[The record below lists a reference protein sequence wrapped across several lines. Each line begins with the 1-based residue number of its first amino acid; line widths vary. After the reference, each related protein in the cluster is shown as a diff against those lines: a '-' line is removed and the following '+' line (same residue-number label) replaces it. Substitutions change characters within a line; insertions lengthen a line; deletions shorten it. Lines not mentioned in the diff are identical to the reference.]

1 MSPVPRSRASV
12 KRCGGGKHL
21 PSIGHLEYFWP
32 GRFVLL
38 FEKSPKIWLEQ
49 KNTHKKNKEAPKKNK
64 EGGKGV

>member
-1 MSPVPRSRASV
+1 MSTMPPATSSIQWDAMSPVPRRRASV

-38 FEKSPKIWLEQ
+38 FEKS
-49 KNTHKKNKEAPKKNK
+49 
-64 EGGKGV
+64 